1 MHDDSKLIFER
12 YISEMAIKKAEDQ
25 PYKKP
30 EIDLRGPDGNAFAL
44 MGIARNYLKQL
55 GYDQTEIQEVMRKMQ
70 ASDYEN
76 LIKIFDEYLGDY
88 VDLIR

>member
-1 MHDDSKLIFER
+1 MQSFKDFIA
-12 YISEMAIKKAEDQ
+12 EMAIKRAEDQ

-44 MGIARNYLKQL
+44 MAIAKNYLKQL
-55 GYDQTEIQEVMRKMQ
+55 DYDKEEIDQVIKSMQ
-70 ASDYEN
+70 SFDYEN
-76 LIKIFDEYLGDY
+76 LIRVFDKYLGDY

>member
-1 MHDDSKLIFER
+1 MQSFKDFIA
-12 YISEMAIKKAEDQ
+12 EMAIKRAEDQ

-44 MGIARNYLKQL
+44 MAIAKNYLKQL
-55 GYDQTEIQEVMRKMQ
+55 DYDKEEIDQVIKSMQ
-70 ASDYEN
+70 SSDYEN
-76 LIKIFDEYLGDY
+76 LIRVFDKYLGDY

>member
-1 MHDDSKLIFER
+1 MQSFKDFIA
-12 YISEMAIKKAEDQ
+12 EMAIKRAEDQ

-44 MGIARNYLKQL
+44 MAISKNYLKQL
-55 GYDQTEIQEVMRKMQ
+55 DYDKEEIDQVIKSMQ
-70 ASDYEN
+70 SSDYEN
-76 LIKIFDEYLGDY
+76 LIRVFDKYLGDY

>member
-1 MHDDSKLIFER
+1 MQSFKDFIA
-12 YISEMAIKKAEDQ
+12 EMAIKRAEDQ

-44 MGIARNYLKQL
+44 MAIAKNYLKQL
-55 GYDQTEIQEVMRKMQ
+55 DYDKEEIDQVIKSMQ
-70 ASDYEN
+70 SSDYEN
-76 LIKIFDEYLGDY
+76 LIRVFNKYLGDY

>member
-1 MHDDSKLIFER
+1 MQSFKDFIA
-12 YISEMAIKKAEDQ
+12 EMAIKRAEDQ

-44 MGIARNYLKQL
+44 MAIAKNYLKQL
-55 GYDQTEIQEVMRKMQ
+55 DYNKEEIDQVIKSMQ
-70 ASDYEN
+70 SSDYEN
-76 LIKIFDEYLGDY
+76 LIRVFDKYLGDY